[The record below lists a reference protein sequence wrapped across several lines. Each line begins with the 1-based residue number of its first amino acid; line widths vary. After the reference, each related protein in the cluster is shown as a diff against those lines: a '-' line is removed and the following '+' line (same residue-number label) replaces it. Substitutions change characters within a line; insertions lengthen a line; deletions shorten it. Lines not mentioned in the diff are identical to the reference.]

1 MAQSHRMRRHGVSA
15 LPPESFAEH
24 DDETSLPEGTRPSS
38 SPSQND
44 VLSRSRKSSKK
55 PSSFSK
61 SKFALPTLC
70 VQDTV
75 LGYKS
80 RHESKRWWIR
90 MPTYKKKKITRQLDI
105 KRITRNIMHELWTL
119 DHASSSLSI
128 DDVENM
134 VTKNI
139 INNKDFMAG
148 VTALFIASIGAP
160 LQPDWHET
168 AELFLAMHIQQRKE
182 RYGAESVI
190 AECSHQ
196 LIYRTGYLD
205 LSLGNDFLCVADLFV
220 LSAVR
225 EMEHKLTYNYLF
237 SIWSIGS
244 MILLFVSL
252 TYSILS
258 SHQFHPM
265 IRFFMLALTV
275 GLFAATRRKNQ
286 RKANAAYL
294 ILATMSLYISW
305 NAKRLSMLKFFA
317 ALLIIFPQLTL
328 DFRIGISAQINKL
341 RGSGKKNALSQS
353 SFVNSK
359 LMYLQQQI
367 YAFDAIRIV
376 KIMFAWLVF
385 ATARLSQQFY
395 FSKVMGSK
403 IESFVLLLPLL
414 FPDLRDLSFG
424 SGLYLLL
431 QSLLSSIVFT
441 YVFIRDCFQCCCC
454 IAGLPGARVTT

>member
-1 MAQSHRMRRHGVSA
+1 MAQRHRMRRHGVLA

-55 PSSFSK
+55 TSSFSK

-70 VQDTV
+70 VQDTA

-160 LQPDWHET
+160 LQPEWHET

-196 LIYRTGYLD
+196 LYTFTNICYVIWIACIFDQCAHTHPCI
-205 LSLGNDFLCVADLFV
+205 DFNIFLF
-220 LSAVR
+220 
-225 EMEHKLTYNYLF
+225 Y
-237 SIWSIGS
+237 
-244 MILLFVSL
+244 
-252 TYSILS
+252 
-258 SHQFHPM
+258 HQFYIH
-265 IRFFMLALTV
+265 INVICIYTV
-275 GLFAATRRKNQ
+275 DPD
-286 RKANAAYL
+286 
-294 ILATMSLYISW
+294 IS
-305 NAKRLSMLKFFA
+305 
-317 ALLIIFPQLTL
+317 IF
-328 DFRIGISAQINKL
+328 
-341 RGSGKKNALSQS
+341 
-353 SFVNSK
+353 
-359 LMYLQQQI
+359 LQ
-367 YAFDAIRIV
+367 
-376 KIMFAWLVF
+376 
-385 ATARLSQQFY
+385 
-395 FSKVMGSK
+395 
-403 IESFVLLLPLL
+403 
-414 FPDLRDLSFG
+414 
-424 SGLYLLL
+424 
-431 QSLLSSIVFT
+431 
-441 YVFIRDCFQCCCC
+441 
-454 IAGLPGARVTT
+454 

>member
-1 MAQSHRMRRHGVSA
+1 
-15 LPPESFAEH
+15 
-24 DDETSLPEGTRPSS
+24 
-38 SPSQND
+38 
-44 VLSRSRKSSKK
+44 
-55 PSSFSK
+55 
-61 SKFALPTLC
+61 
-70 VQDTV
+70 
-75 LGYKS
+75 
-80 RHESKRWWIR
+80 
-90 MPTYKKKKITRQLDI
+90 
-105 KRITRNIMHELWTL
+105 MHELWTL

-139 INNKDFMAG
+139 IN
-148 VTALFIASIGAP
+148 TALFIASIGAP
-160 LQPDWHET
+160 LQPEWHET

-317 ALLIIFPQLTL
+317 ALLIIFP
-328 DFRIGISAQINKL
+328 N
-341 RGSGKKNALSQS
+341 
-353 SFVNSK
+353 
-359 LMYLQQQI
+359 
-367 YAFDAIRIV
+367 
-376 KIMFAWLVF
+376 
-385 ATARLSQQFY
+385 
-395 FSKVMGSK
+395 
-403 IESFVLLLPLL
+403 
-414 FPDLRDLSFG
+414 
-424 SGLYLLL
+424 
-431 QSLLSSIVFT
+431 
-441 YVFIRDCFQCCCC
+441 
-454 IAGLPGARVTT
+454 